1 VGISV
6 GSPTL
11 YGFAGRRVPASARG
25 RMVAAVFGI
34 AYVGLLGGP
43 GLVGQLA
50 DLFTLRWAI
59 GALAVVA
66 LLLGAAPSHCAA
78 GPRSPPAGRRRS
90 SITAVTWQRA
100 HTGVRVTEQG
110 IIGGGVLVWSRSQDE
125 GATWIPT
132 GTARRRRESGCAD
145 RAHQSLRLIE
155 PPARIDVAGAD
166 RLQPSVDPSP
176 EGDLVGGTAPGTSR
190 RT

>member
-1 VGISV
+1 LEASSSARPGRAGSAGLVAAPGALLLATAASPAVALAGPFLAGVGISV

-25 RMVAAVFGI
+25 RMVAAVSGI

-66 LLLGAAPSHCAA
+66 LLLGTGSLTLRRWSAPAAPR
-78 GPRSPPAGRRRS
+78 GGRGLRSPR
-90 SITAVTWQRA
+90 
-100 HTGVRVTEQG
+100 
-110 IIGGGVLVWSRSQDE
+110 
-125 GATWIPT
+125 
-132 GTARRRRESGCAD
+132 
-145 RAHQSLRLIE
+145 
-155 PPARIDVAGAD
+155 
-166 RLQPSVDPSP
+166 
-176 EGDLVGGTAPGTSR
+176 
-190 RT
+190 